1 MGKNL
6 LSERVVRH
14 CNGLPRAVES
24 PDLEVFKNSVVVAL
38 RDVVSGHGGDGPT
51 VGLVD
56 LSSLSQP

>member
-24 PDLEVFKNSVVVAL
+24 PDLEVLKDNVVVAL
-38 RDVVSGHGGDGPT
+38 RGVVSGHGGDGPT
-51 VGLVD
+51 VD
-56 LSSLSQP
+56 LSS